1 MKTRTIVIALAL
13 VGALAYGSYMTFQ
26 VDLDSGESSN
36 NTTYD
41 VTSLPNTTG
50 VTYANESRVF
60 QMEENGYTFFAQLGA
75 GLFGTDASD
84 LRYEVN
90 LTEPVPYFDG
100 ETDTFI
106 VEMVPQYVGED
117 PGMEYTFTAVG
128 TGGNANA
135 SFSEQM
141 VYGATPSERTRNVTR
156 LSQELNNQTGF
167 EERVPYEEMMFALT
181 QYPYNQSMPALNLTD
196 SWERTV
202 GDRTITFEAGD
213 TRTYGENPLYS
224 ATNITM
230 TAGGEQLGTF
240 SYSELKNLP
249 RKITYTDAADTAVE
263 GISFERAT
271 GQAECSGEEPSPN
284 CE

>member
-60 QMEENGYTFFAQLGA
+60 QMEENGYTFFAQTGA
-75 GLFGTDASD
+75 GLFGTQTSD

-90 LTEPVPYFDG
+90 LSEPVPYFDD

-106 VEMVPQYVGED
+106 VEMVPQYVRGN
-117 PGMEYTFTAVG
+117 PGMQYSFTAVG

-135 SFSEQM
+135 SFSEQR
-141 VYGATPSERTRNVTR
+141 VYGATPADRAQNVTR
-156 LSQELNNQTGF
+156 LSQELNNQTGY
-167 EERVPYEEMMFALT
+167 EERVPYEEMMLALT
-181 QYPYNQSMPALNLTD
+181 QYPYNQSIPALNSTD
-196 SWERTV
+196 SWEQTA
-202 GDRTITFEAGD
+202 GDQTITFEAGD
-213 TRTYGENPLYS
+213 TRTYGENALYS

-240 SYSELKNLP
+240 SYSELKDLP

-263 GISFERAT
+263 SITFMRAN